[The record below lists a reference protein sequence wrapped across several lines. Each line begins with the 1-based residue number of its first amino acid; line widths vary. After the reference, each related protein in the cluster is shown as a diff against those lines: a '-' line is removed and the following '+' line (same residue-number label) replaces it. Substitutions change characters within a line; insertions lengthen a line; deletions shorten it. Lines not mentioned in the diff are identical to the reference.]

1 MNRRKNKGNL
11 HGRRCSTDQVVD
23 ITYNKKANKLNL
35 QVHVDLKWTIHR
47 RFIITCGGNTELIV
61 RKSCEITTTTT
72 LLYSFC
78 LSDVSKEFLTTSY
91 LRLILVKTV
100 SRFFKKM
107 HVFTEAILPIRLL
120 RTTVIFFLWWPCAF
134 RLNVKS
140 RRWDLL
146 HAKNTMPLH
155 FLISKKSYDYWY
167 VRKESIIVCFDNF
180 RKSGKSRSSDSII
193 VCFEINVS

>member
-11 HGRRCSTDQVVD
+11 FGRRCSTQQVVD

-47 RFIITCGGNTELIV
+47 RFNITCGDNTEIIV

-91 LRLILVKTV
+91 FRLILVKHFQDFSKNVCFHGSDLTHSV
-100 SRFFKKM
+100 AETS
-107 HVFTEAILPIRLL
+107 
-120 RTTVIFFLWWPCAF
+120 VIFFLWWPCAF

-140 RRWDLL
+140 RGWDLL

-155 FLISKKSYDYWY
+155 FLISKKIIRLL
-167 VRKESIIVCFDNF
+167 VRKKRIDNCMF
-180 RKSGKSRSSDSII
+180 R
-193 VCFEINVS
+193 

>member
-1 MNRRKNKGNL
+1 MRDHNHNNSPLFFLSQWCVKGISNNIL
-11 HGRRCSTDQVVD
+11 
-23 ITYNKKANKLNL
+23 
-35 QVHVDLKWTIHR
+35 
-47 RFIITCGGNTELIV
+47 
-61 RKSCEITTTTT
+61 
-72 LLYSFC
+72 
-78 LSDVSKEFLTTSY
+78 LTTHFSEN
-91 LRLILVKTV
+91 T
-100 SRFFKKM
+100 FKIFQKM

-140 RRWDLL
+140 RGWDLL

-180 RKSGKSRSSDSII
+180 RKSDKSRSSDSII

>member
-11 HGRRCSTDQVVD
+11 LGRRCSTQQVVD

-91 LRLILVKTV
+91 FRLILVKTL
-100 SRFFKKM
+100 SRFFKKCM
-107 HVFTEAILPIRLL
+107 FSRKRSYPFGCWDNRN
-120 RTTVIFFLWWPCAF
+120 IFSLMT
-134 RLNVKS
+134 L
-140 RRWDLL
+140 
-146 HAKNTMPLH
+146 
-155 FLISKKSYDYWY
+155 
-167 VRKESIIVCFDNF
+167 CF
-180 RKSGKSRSSDSII
+180 ST
-193 VCFEINVS
+193 

>member
-1 MNRRKNKGNL
+1 M
-11 HGRRCSTDQVVD
+11 
-23 ITYNKKANKLNL
+23 
-35 QVHVDLKWTIHR
+35 KWTIHR
-47 RFIITCGGNTELIV
+47 RFNITCGDNTEIIV

-91 LRLILVKTV
+91 FRTHFSENNFL
-100 SRFFKKM
+100 RFFKKM

-140 RRWDLL
+140 RGWDLL